1 MSKERDNSFE
11 QVVENI
17 QRDIEAE
24 EEALFSKKVIK
35 EYRAPKN
42 VGRMTEPDAFGIV
55 TGSCGDTMEIY
66 LKIRDNRAAD
76 ALFMT
81 DGCGPSIA
89 CGSML
94 TKMVKEKDVWDI
106 EKITNKDLV
115 DALEGL
121 PDENLHCAKL
131 AVDTLKEALRSWD
144 AKDAVDVS
152 KNDKL

>member
-24 EEALFSKKVIK
+24 EEALFSKKVIE

-66 LKIRDNRAAD
+66 LKIRDNRVA
-76 ALFMT
+76 
-81 DGCGPSIA
+81 
-89 CGSML
+89 
-94 TKMVKEKDVWDI
+94 
-106 EKITNKDLV
+106 
-115 DALEGL
+115 
-121 PDENLHCAKL
+121 
-131 AVDTLKEALRSWD
+131 
-144 AKDAVDVS
+144 
-152 KNDKL
+152 

>member
-1 MSKERDNSFE
+1 
-11 QVVENI
+11 V
-17 QRDIEAE
+17 
-24 EEALFSKKVIK
+24 
-35 EYRAPKN
+35 
-42 VGRMTEPDAFGIV
+42 
-55 TGSCGDTMEIY
+55 
-66 LKIRDNRAAD
+66 
-76 ALFMT
+76 LFMT

-94 TKMVKEKDVWDI
+94 TQMVKEKDVWDI

-115 DALEGL
+115 YALEGL